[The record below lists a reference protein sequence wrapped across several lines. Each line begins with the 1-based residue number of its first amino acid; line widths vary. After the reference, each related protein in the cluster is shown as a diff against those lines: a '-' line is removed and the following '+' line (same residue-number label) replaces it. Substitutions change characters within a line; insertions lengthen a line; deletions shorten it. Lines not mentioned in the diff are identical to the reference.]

1 MPKPFEFT
9 ALLGGGWK
17 NVTFGPFHEGI
28 EICRLVEGDPEVALL
43 RYEAGAKAPR
53 HIHHGMESILVLEG
67 SQSDDHG
74 RYAAGSLVVN
84 RKGSDHR
91 VWSEDGCVVLIQWE
105 KPVEFIE

>member
-1 MPKPFEFT
+1 MPEPFEFT
-9 ALLGGGWK
+9 ALLAGGWK

-28 EICRLVEGDPEVALL
+28 EICRLVEGEPEVALL

-74 RYAAGSLVVN
+74 RYEAGSLVVN

>member
-9 ALLGGGWK
+9 ALLSGGWK
-17 NVTFGPFHEGI
+17 KATFGPFHEGI
-28 EICRLVEGDPEVALL
+28 EICRLVEGEPEVALL

-74 RYAAGSLVVN
+74 RYETGSLVIN
-84 RKGSDHR
+84 EKGSNHR